1 MTEEP
6 MMFMD
11 LNPVFWLYG
20 VRHNNCAVVS
30 KASAVEEQLA
40 MHRDEE
46 REVLMVLKD
55 AVVAD
60 LNKVKDPRVLEI
72 NDEKIKFDND
82 MVILAVLYHI
92 LTGRPLPLIT

>member
-20 VRHNNCAVVS
+20 VHHYNCAVVS

-40 MHRDEE
+40 MHRDED
-46 REVLMVLKD
+46 REVLMALKD
-55 AVVAD
+55 VVVAA

-72 NDEKIKFDND
+72 NDKKIKFDND
-82 MVILAVLYHI
+82 MVILAALY
-92 LTGRPLPLIT
+92 R